1 MDATLYELTETFKQI
16 QSMVEDDGADEQVL
30 TDTLDSI
37 DWNEDFEEK
46 CDSYVMVIRNT
57 EVSIGADDGQIEAIE
72 KILNDL
78 KKSKAAKEN
87 KVRRMKESLCD
98 AMVKVGR
105 TKFRSSRFSFWT
117 QKTTPTVVIQEEAT
131 VPMEYLILQEPKVDK
146 KKIADDLKKGE
157 KLDFARLESHD
168 IVRFR

>member
-1 MDATLYELTETFKQI
+1 MGATLYELTETFKQI
-16 QSMVEDDGADEQVL
+16 QTMAEEDGDEQAFI
-30 TDTLDSI
+30 DTLDSI
-37 DWNEDFEEK
+37 DWTKDFEDK
-46 CDSYVMVIRNT
+46 CDSYVMTIRNI
-57 EVSIGADDGQIEAIE
+57 EVSAGADEGQIQAIE
-72 KILNDL
+72 KILADL
-78 KKSKAAKEN
+78 KASKTAKEN
-87 KVRRMKESLCD
+87 KVKRMKESLCD
-98 AMVKVGR
+98 AMAKVGR
-105 TKFRSSRFSFWT
+105 TKFKTSRFSYWT